1 MKNKTKILLAE
12 DDVNLSTI
20 LKEFLEAREYSVVH
34 VYNGKAGL
42 DKFAEEK
49 FDLCI
54 LDVMMPKLDGF
65 SMAKE
70 IRKKDNQTPI
80 IFLTAKSM
88 QSDKI
93 EGLKLGA
100 DDYITKPFST
110 EELFL
115 RITRILHRT
124 ALTADKK
131 DEVKYRRFEIGKYN
145 FDYNKRLL
153 IKGKGEQKLTSKE
166 SELLNLLCI
175 HKDNILERSTAL
187 KEIWGDDN
195 YFNARS
201 MDVYIV
207 KLRNHLKED
216 SKVEIVN
223 VHGTGFKLLIHG

>member
-1 MKNKTKILLAE
+1 MSDKIKILLAE
-12 DDVNLSTI
+12 DDLNLSAI
-20 LKEFLEAREYSVVH
+20 LKEFLEIRGYVVTH
-34 VYNGKAGL
+34 VFNGKDGL
-42 DKFAEEK
+42 SKFDNEK

-70 IRKKDNQTPI
+70 IRKKDDRTPI

-88 QSDKI
+88 QNDKI

-115 RITRILHRT
+115 RIKRILHRSSSQT
-124 ALTADKK
+124 TKADSTN
-131 DEVKYRRFEIGKYN
+131 DSKYQIGKYN

-153 IKGKGEQKLTSKE
+153 IKGKSEQKLTSKE
-166 SELLNLLCI
+166 SELLNLLCM
-175 HKDNILERSTAL
+175 HKENILERSTAL

-207 KLRNHLKED
+207 KLRSYLKGD

-223 VHGTGFKLLIHG
+223 VHGTGFKLLTH